1 MWNRKIEGGG
11 EEWTK
16 FEWETKGGEGEGAKF
31 ETVNQNRAT
40 KGKEKQKVEIVKTKG
55 FGWKG
60 FGFGFYGRIKFIRS
74 VLYSGDRVGN
84 YFIFISILKLIKPI
98 LKL

>member
-1 MWNRKIEGGG
+1 MKQ
-11 EEWTK
+11 WTK
-16 FEWETKGGEGEGAKF
+16 RGETGIW
-31 ETVNQNRAT
+31 NRAT
-40 KGKEKQKVEIVKTKG
+40 KGKEKQKVEIVKTKGFTKG

-84 YFIFISILKLIKPI
+84 YFIFISVLKLIKPI

>member
-1 MWNRKIEGGG
+1 MKQ
-11 EEWTK
+11 WTK
-16 FEWETKGGEGEGAKF
+16 RGETGIWY
-31 ETVNQNRAT
+31 RAT

-60 FGFGFYGRIKFIRS
+60 FGFGFYGRIKFITS
-74 VLYSGDRVGN
+74 VLYSGGRVGN